1 MEQFIKSMLNKI
13 SLINFRNHQK
23 EIIEFNKPISYLT
36 GSNGIGKTAILE
48 AIYFSITTKSFRTS
62 NDRDLIFNNQEF
74 SKLNLDLNNNK
85 IEIVISK
92 KGKRIKVNGVEKRRI
107 SDYIGDFNA
116 VLFVPED
123 INLIRGTPA
132 NRREFIDLEMFQ
144 LDKKYLSLLNKYQK
158 VLKQRNSLLKNLK
171 IDDDYTF
178 LNILGEQLLEIG
190 LEIIDKRK
198 EFIDDLNQEINKFE
212 LLANKKIVLVYKP
225 NVDEEQFRQTI
236 RKKQKQ
242 DILYETTLNGPHK
255 DDFIILID
263 EKDSKAFASS
273 GEQRLIVLS
282 LKLALLTVIEIKSNK
297 KPILLL
303 DDVLSDLDEEK
314 RELFLSKLP
323 NNNQIIMTSVEK
335 IKGNNQIEIINI
347 NKGVV

>member
-212 LLANKKIVLVYKP
+212 LLGNKKIVLVYKP

-335 IKGNNQIEIINI
+335 IKENNQIEIINI

>member
-1 MEQFIKSMLNKI
+1 MELLIKSMLNKI
-13 SLINFRNHQK
+13 TLINFRNHQK
-23 EIIEFNKPISYLT
+23 EIIEFKKPITYLT
-36 GSNGIGKTAILE
+36 GYNGIGKTAILE
-48 AIYFSITTKSFRTS
+48 AIYFSFTTKSFRTS

-74 SKLNLDLNNNK
+74 SKMNLELNNQN

-92 KGKRIKVNGVEKRRI
+92 KGKKIKVNGVEKRRL

-132 NRREFIDLEMFQ
+132 NRREFVDLEMFQ
-144 LDKKYLSLLNKYQK
+144 LDKRYLNLLNKYQK

-171 IDDDYTF
+171 INDDYTF

-190 LEIIDKRK
+190 LEIIEKRK
-198 EFIDDLNQEINKFE
+198 EFINYLNEYINKFE
-212 LLANKKIVLVYKP
+212 LLPNKKINIVYKP
-225 NVDEEQFRQTI
+225 NVEIEQFQQSI
-236 RKKQKQ
+236 RKKQNQ

-255 DDFIILID
+255 DDFIVFFD
-263 EKDSKAFASS
+263 EKDAKVFASS

-282 LKLALLTVIEIKSNK
+282 LKLALLKVIELKTK
-297 KPILLL
+297 RKPILLL
-303 DDVLSDLDEEK
+303 DDVLSDLDETRK
-314 RELFLSKLP
+314 ELFLTKLP
-323 NNNQIIMTSVEK
+323 NTNQIIMTSVEK
-335 IKGNNQIEIINI
+335 INENNQIEIINI

>member
-335 IKGNNQIEIINI
+335 IKENNQIEIINI

>member
-1 MEQFIKSMLNKI
+1 MELLIKSMLNKI
-13 SLINFRNHQK
+13 TLINFRNHQK
-23 EIIEFNKPISYLT
+23 EIIEFKKPITYLT
-36 GSNGIGKTAILE
+36 GYNGIGKTAILE
-48 AIYFSITTKSFRTS
+48 AIYFSFTTKSFRTS

-74 SKLNLDLNNNK
+74 SKMNLELNNQN

-92 KGKRIKVNGVEKRRI
+92 KGKKIKVNGVEKRRL

-132 NRREFIDLEMFQ
+132 NRREFVDLEMFQ
-144 LDKKYLSLLNKYQK
+144 LDKRYLNLLNKYQK

-171 IDDDYTF
+171 INDDYTF

-190 LEIIDKRK
+190 LEIIEKRQ
-198 EFIDDLNQEINKFE
+198 EFIDRLNEQINKFE
-212 LLANKKIVLVYKP
+212 LLPNKKINLVYKP
-225 NVDEEQFRQTI
+225 NVEEEQFQQSI
-236 RKKQKQ
+236 RKKQNQ

-255 DDFIILID
+255 DDFIVLFD
-263 EKDSKAFASS
+263 EKDAKVFASS

-282 LKLALLTVIEIKSNK
+282 LKLALLKVIELKTK
-297 KPILLL
+297 RKPILLL
-303 DDVLSDLDEEK
+303 DDVLSDLDETRK
-314 RELFLSKLP
+314 ELFLTKLP
-323 NNNQIIMTSVEK
+323 NTNQIIMTSVEK
-335 IKGNNQIEIINI
+335 INENKQIEIINI